1 MLGLGTGIS
10 KIVYPYSTGL
20 PAETRNYSAYLD
32 GASDRIQGPNMSTT
46 WLQVFDAN
54 AAFSLHF
61 SIKFDVA
68 PMTISFT

>member
-20 PAETRNYSAYLD
+20 PAETQNYSVYLD

-61 SIKFDVA
+61 SIKVDA
-68 PMTISFT
+68 LKSTLSTR